1 MVHFLREETQ
11 KVKAIQRFTNSNS
24 YKSANGYFQ
33 KANLSSSNYKD
44 LLFEIFHYGIAKI
57 ILFIIFVNL
66 LIAKSILS
74 TWIFEFD
81 EVQSLLNNI

>member
-1 MVHFLREETQ
+1 MDIFKRQIFHLLV
-11 KVKAIQRFTNSNS
+11 I
-24 YKSANGYFQ
+24 
-33 KANLSSSNYKD
+33 D
-44 LLFEIFHYGIAKI
+44 LLFEIFHYGIARV